1 MGCRHAI
8 GLEHG
13 RGEDEMRTRSW
24 YFWTVSLCIIALVL
38 LPAAMAISSF
48 GTSEPVYSSISVLAA
63 AFASITLGTK
73 IVWPRSSVI
82 FWGLG
87 ISMVANVVPLAE
99 TGGSTWSVW
108 TVGMMSLGAII
119 LARNMEF
126 LSEGS
131 TGPGFEADQER
142 RTKIDLVLLATNG
155 LAFYA
160 MTIVIA
166 VLLFLTVPLLTF
178 SRVSV
183 WLLGLLAIGFMVL
196 LTWLA
201 RSEPS

>member
-1 MGCRHAI
+1 
-8 GLEHG
+8 
-13 RGEDEMRTRSW
+13 MRARSW
-24 YFWTVSLCIIALVL
+24 YFWAASLLIIALVL
-38 LPAAMAISSF
+38 LPSAMSISWF
-48 GTSEPVYSSISVLAA
+48 GASQPVYSSITVLAA

-73 IVWPRSSVI
+73 IVWPRSSLI

-87 ISMVANVVPLAE
+87 ISMLANVVPLAE

-142 RTKIDLVLLATNG
+142 RTKIDLVLLAMNG
-155 LAFYA
+155 MAFFA

-166 VLLFLTVPLLTF
+166 VLLFLTVPFLTF
-178 SRVSV
+178 SGVSV